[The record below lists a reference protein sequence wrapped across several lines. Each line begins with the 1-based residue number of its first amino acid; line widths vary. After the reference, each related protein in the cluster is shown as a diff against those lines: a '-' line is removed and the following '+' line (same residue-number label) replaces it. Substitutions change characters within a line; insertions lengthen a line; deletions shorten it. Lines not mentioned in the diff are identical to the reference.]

1 MTTTKAV
8 HQQRFFIHRN
18 RNKELIRKTMNNLDW
33 EANNDQADL
42 ANQSK
47 YSMEQLKAMQL
58 VAKMKEAADKV
69 GAGFV
74 GGFIT
79 PSGQRFMMSN
89 VDADDIQHRV
99 ITHQL
104 DSIQQQAVENA
115 QSFFDN
121 FQNNIKIIEGPD
133 GIEIKIEPDA
143 E

>member
-1 MTTTKAV
+1 M
-8 HQQRFFIHRN
+8 HQQRLFIHRN
-18 RNKELIRKTMNNLDW
+18 RNKELIRKAMNNLDW
-33 EANNDQADL
+33 EANNDQSDL

-79 PSGQRFMMSN
+79 PTGQRFMMSN
-89 VDADDIQHRV
+89 VDADDVQHQA

-104 DSIQQQAVENA
+104 DAIQQQAASSN
-115 QSFFDN
+115 QSFFDM
-121 FQNNIKIIEGPD
+121 FQNNVKLIEGPD
-133 GIEIKIEPDA
+133 GIEIRIEPDA

>member
-1 MTTTKAV
+1 M
-8 HQQRFFIHRN
+8 QQQPQLFIYRN

-33 EANNDQADL
+33 EANNDQSDL
-42 ANQSK
+42 ANQNK

-58 VAKMKEAADKV
+58 VAKMKEAADKA

-74 GGFIT
+74 GGFVT

-89 VDADDIQHRV
+89 VDSDDVQHQA
-99 ITHQL
+99 IMNQL
-104 DSIQQQAVENA
+104 DNLQKRTGSAEP
-115 QSFFDN
+115 SFFDA
-121 FQNNIKIIEGPD
+121 FQNNIKIIEGPN